1 MRLQPPIILAL
12 LPERMSHLDKILM
25 TQEGFD
31 KLQQE
36 LNELR
41 TTGRAEVSE
50 KIRVA
55 RGFGDLSENSEYD
68 EAKNDQ
74 AVMEARIAQ
83 LEEQLKHVEIIEA
96 EDIATD
102 MVSVGS
108 VVKILD
114 IEYGA
119 VMTFRVV
126 SSLESGGEG
135 ETITDT
141 SPVGQALL
149 GHRVGEVV
157 DVEAPAGVVS
167 FKILEIGR

>member
-1 MRLQPPIILAL
+1 
-12 LPERMSHLDKILM
+12 
-25 TQEGFD
+25 
-31 KLQQE
+31 
-36 LNELR
+36 
-41 TTGRAEVSE
+41 
-50 KIRVA
+50 
-55 RGFGDLSENSEYD
+55 
-68 EAKNDQ
+68 
-74 AVMEARIAQ
+74 MEARIAQ
-83 LEEQLKHVEIIEA
+83 LEEQLKHVGIIGA

-114 IEYGA
+114 IEYGDE
-119 VMTFRVV
+119 MTYRIV

-135 ETITDT
+135 ETITDK

>member
-1 MRLQPPIILAL
+1 M
-12 LPERMSHLDKILM
+12 
-25 TQEGFD
+25 
-31 KLQQE
+31 
-36 LNELR
+36 
-41 TTGRAEVSE
+41 
-50 KIRVA
+50 
-55 RGFGDLSENSEYD
+55 
-68 EAKNDQ
+68 
-74 AVMEARIAQ
+74 
-83 LEEQLKHVEIIEA
+83 EIIGA

-114 IEYGA
+114 IEYGDE
-119 VMTFRVV
+119 MTYRIV

-135 ETITDT
+135 ETITDK